1 MALITE
7 DGTGVANANGY
18 ITVQQ
23 FEDYCDAH
31 GITVGTGDEE
41 SAIIRATMYIDAC
54 FRLRFAGYM
63 TFGRNQYLEWPRTAV
78 LDSEYFPISNNE
90 IPREIRNACCEAAAR
105 ELADPN
111 SLMPDLDRDSFL
123 RAIQAGSVRI
133 DYGAN
138 APAVTSYRVIEGILA
153 SLLGPSGSMYSA
165 QAVRG

>member
-1 MALITE
+1 MGLITE

-18 ITVQQ
+18 VTTAE
-23 FEDYCDAH
+23 FENYCDAH
-31 GITVGTGDEE
+31 GLTVTTGDAEA
-41 SAIIRATMYIDAC
+41 AIVRATMYIDAC

-78 LDSEYFPISNNE
+78 LDSEYFPIGNNE
-90 IPREIRNACCEAAAR
+90 IPREIKNACCEAAQR
-105 ELADPN
+105 ELTEPN
-111 SLMPDLDRDSFL
+111 SLMPDLERGGQI
-123 RAIQAGSVRI
+123 RALQAGSVRI

-138 APAVTSYRVIEGILA
+138 ASATTTYRVIEGILA